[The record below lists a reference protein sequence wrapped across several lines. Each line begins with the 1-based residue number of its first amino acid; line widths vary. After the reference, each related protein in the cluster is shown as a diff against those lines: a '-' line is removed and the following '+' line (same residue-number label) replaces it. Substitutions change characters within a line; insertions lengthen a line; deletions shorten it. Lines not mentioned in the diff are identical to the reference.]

1 LILLSVTGATSFN
14 HSTYEIFKT
23 KRIDTVNP
31 WPQYEYSLYNNFKAH
46 WTNGVN
52 MYDKY
57 GQHELAN
64 NCSTVCVTTDPYDFD
79 HLLDKF
85 DKLPKNTIIFDHMFR
100 DDPGM
105 FSYNPEPY
113 PTPNTFV
120 TSYTTFMKLVSVW
133 KWIDSYKN
141 EPHILEHDHTRELLQ
156 RTLWQRN
163 IQWTSLEEPDGNF

>member
-1 LILLSVTGATSFN
+1 MILLSVTGATNFS

-23 KRIDTVNP
+23 TRNDNINP
-31 WPQYEYSLYNNFKAH
+31 WPHYEHALYTNFKAH

-64 NCSTVCVTTDPYDFD
+64 NCSTVCATTDPYDFD

-85 DKLPKNTIIFDHMFR
+85 NKLPKNTIIFDHMFR
-100 DDPGM
+100 VIDDVGH
-105 FSYNPEPY
+105 YPEPT

-120 TSYTTFMKLVSVW
+120 TSYSCFMKLVSVW

-141 EPHILEHDHTRELLQ
+141 EPQMLEGDTSRQLLQ

-163 IQWTSLEEPDGNF
+163 IQWTSLEDFDAE